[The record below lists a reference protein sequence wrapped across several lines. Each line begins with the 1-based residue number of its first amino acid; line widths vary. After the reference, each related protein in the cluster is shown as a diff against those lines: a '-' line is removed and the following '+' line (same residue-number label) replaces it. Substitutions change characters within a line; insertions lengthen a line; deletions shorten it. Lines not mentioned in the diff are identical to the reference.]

1 MNKITCDMCMDLMPL
16 VKDGIASADSR
27 EAVESHLETCAVCRS
42 LYHGQA
48 PPVINTE
55 KAFHKLKRQIQ
66 IFSAML
72 MLFGIFFGVNLTA
85 GSNVFYNSLIM
96 PIIGALGYML
106 LRWKALYTIPI
117 LLLITHG
124 MSNLLGLIRG
134 QEHLDIYSLLMWTAL
149 YSIFSLLG
157 MVIAGLLSYAFRKEE
172 SV

>member
-27 EAVESHLETCAVCRS
+27 EAVEFHLETCAVCRG

-106 LRWKALYTIPI
+106 LRLEGTIYHSDFTSDYPWNEQSVGLDTRTGTSGYLFITDVDSLILY
-117 LLLITHG
+117 
-124 MSNLLGLIRG
+124 
-134 QEHLDIYSLLMWTAL
+134 
-149 YSIFSLLG
+149 
-157 MVIAGLLSYAFRKEE
+157 FRLAWDGNCRFA
-172 SV
+172 VLCL

>member
-1 MNKITCDMCMDLMPL
+1 M
-16 VKDGIASADSR
+16 
-27 EAVESHLETCAVCRS
+27 
-42 LYHGQA
+42 
-48 PPVINTE
+48 
-55 KAFHKLKRQIQ
+55 KRQIQ

-106 LRWKALYTIPI
+106 LRRKALYTIPI

-134 QEHLDIYSLLMWTAL
+134 QEYLDIYSLLMWTAL